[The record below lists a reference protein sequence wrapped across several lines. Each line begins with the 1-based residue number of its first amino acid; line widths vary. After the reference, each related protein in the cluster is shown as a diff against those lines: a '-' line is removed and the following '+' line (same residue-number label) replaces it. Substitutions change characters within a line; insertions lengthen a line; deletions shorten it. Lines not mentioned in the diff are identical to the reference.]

1 MATLRTP
8 AMAKIAIIVLAD
20 SESHADG
27 GRLAN
32 ALTLAQEA
40 QVHGDDVTVLFDG
53 AGTTWIPKL
62 EDDDHDMAA
71 LYRAVED
78 VVEGACAFC
87 AGAFGVGDAVEESD
101 VASLSEYEGHPSVRS
116 LIDDGYE
123 VVTF

>member
-1 MATLRTP
+1 
-8 AMAKIAIIVLAD
+8 MAKIAVIVLAD

-40 QVHGDDVTVLFDG
+40 QEQGDDVTVLFDG

-62 EDDDHDMAA
+62 EDDSHDMAA

-78 VVEGACAFC
+78 SIQGACAFC
-87 AGAFGVGDAVEESD
+87 AGAFGVTEEVEDSGI
-101 VASLSEYEGHPSVRS
+101 ASLSEYEGHPSVRS
-116 LIDDGYE
+116 LIDEGYE